1 MNAVPDIAPGETGFD
16 RVLAFTIPDCNARG
30 RAVRLGPVL
39 QEVLGAHDYPAP
51 IRNLLAEALVVTA
64 LLGALLKD
72 PTGQLTLQAQTEDGV
87 VDLLV
92 CDYREGELRGYVRHD
107 ADRLATLG
115 LRPALN
121 TLFGKGFLAITFD
134 LAASGQRYQGIVP
147 LDGASLAEACQS
159 YFVQSEQVPTLLRI
173 TVAEGRDG
181 LVAGGL
187 LVQHLADGEEGRE
200 RLHVRLDHPEWE
212 LVAALS
218 GSITPAELAQADL
231 SLEALVWRL
240 FHEQSQIRVEK
251 GPALHRGCRCD
262 VDYYRAVLAK
272 FGEADLAEMRDE
284 RGMIVVDCAFCA
296 RLFPIDI

>member
-1 MNAVPDIAPGETGFD
+1 MTASPAIPPEETGFD
-16 RVLAFTIPDCNARG
+16 QVLAFTIPARNVRG

-39 QEVLGAHDYPAP
+39 QEILAPHDYPAP

-72 PTGQLTLQAQTEDGV
+72 PSGQLTLQAQTESGV
-87 VDLLV
+87 ADLLV
-92 CDYREGELRGYVRHD
+92 CDFREGELRGYVRHD
-107 ADRLATLG
+107 PERTALLG
-115 LRPALN
+115 LRPALQAI
-121 TLFGKGFLAITFD
+121 FGEGFLAITFD

-147 LDGASLAEACQS
+147 LDGINLAEACQS
-159 YFVQSEQVPTLLRI
+159 YFVQSEQVPTLLRV
-173 TVAEGRDG
+173 TVTEGRDG

-212 LVAALS
+212 HVAALA
-218 GSITPAELAQADL
+218 GSTTPSELTQADL

-240 FHEQSQIRVEK
+240 FHEETQVRVDK
-251 GPALHRGCRCD
+251 GPALRRGCRCN
-262 VDYYRAVLAK
+262 VDYYRGVLAK

-284 RGMIVVDCAFCA
+284 SGMIVVDCAFCA
-296 RLFPIDI
+296 KLFPIDL

>member
-1 MNAVPDIAPGETGFD
+1 MAIAPGETGFD
-16 RVLAFTIPDCNARG
+16 QVLAFTIPGRNARG

-39 QEVLGAHDYPAP
+39 GEILAAHSYPAP

-72 PTGQLTLQAQTEDGV
+72 QSGQLTLQAQTESGV

-107 ADRLATLG
+107 ADQLALLG
-115 LRPALN
+115 PRPPLFA
-121 TLFGKGFLAITFD
+121 LFGQGFLAITFD
-134 LAASGQRYQGIVP
+134 LATSDQRYQGIVP
-147 LDGASLAEACQS
+147 LEGATLAEACQS
-159 YFVQSEQVPTLLRI
+159 YFVQSEQVPTLLRV
-173 TVAEGRDG
+173 TVSEGRDG

-212 LVAALS
+212 HVAALA
-218 GSITPAELAQADL
+218 GSITPAELTQEDL

-240 FHEQSQIRVEK
+240 FHEEEQVRVDQLP
-251 GPALHRGCRCD
+251 GLARGCRCSAE
-262 VDYYRAVLAK
+262 YYRSVLAR
-272 FGEADLAEMRDE
+272 FGEEDLAEMRDDS
-284 RGMIVVDCAFCA
+284 GTIMVDCAFCA
-296 RLFPIDI
+296 KLFAIDL